1 MQVVLYRSSGSMVV
15 VVVVVVSGKM
25 LKPLECLTLLV
36 LQQEQHPVSKG
47 AASAIVTSFHLG
59 DCLLNLL

>member
-1 MQVVLYRSSGSMVV
+1 MVV